1 MANLVPIVLESTS
14 RGERSYDI
22 FSRLLKERV
31 VFINGEVTDKMAELI
46 IAQMLFLEAEN
57 PDQDIHVY
65 INSPGG
71 SVSAGLA
78 MVDIFNYIK
87 PDICTYV
94 TGMAASMGSILLSSG
109 TRGKRFSLPNS
120 TVMIHQ
126 VLAGFSGQAS
136 DLEIHTNETLYLKS
150 KLNRMLSEYTYGK
163 ISFEEMTKLTDRDN
177 FLRAEKAL
185 EMGLI
190 DKIITTRK

>member
-57 PDQDIHVY
+57 PEQDIHVY